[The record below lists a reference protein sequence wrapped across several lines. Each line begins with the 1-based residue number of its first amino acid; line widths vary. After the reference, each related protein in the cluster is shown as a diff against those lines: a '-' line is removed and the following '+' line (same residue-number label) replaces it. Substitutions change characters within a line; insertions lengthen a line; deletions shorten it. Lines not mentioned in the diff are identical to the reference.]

1 MRSSDEIYQLISS
14 MSDKEKRFFRKK
26 YTLFV
31 SDDDGNYINFFDGIV
46 KQVSE
51 GTEYDE
57 KKIKSGSYS
66 GKFLKNLSFHKNYL
80 YNIILNSLALYHRD
94 SRDKYAVRDLITQA
108 EILSDKMLYDQS
120 MKLLQKAKKIASEKE
135 LSNSLYEIIYNERT
149 IFKYTV
155 SAEEYSLKFEDL
167 LKEQHEI
174 LDTQKNL
181 LDYYLLNE
189 KTGIFL
195 RTFGS
200 GKVRGEEDLRDFE
213 KMFED
218 PLLKNI
224 ENAGS
229 FLSRYIFYNLN
240 LQLHLTKQNYENAY
254 EYALNAV
261 KLWEDNPEKIAGK
274 PDNYIFSL
282 YNLMNTQ
289 VRTHRISE
297 FEITKLKLRNIPE
310 RFPDIITEAN
320 RVFIFYS
327 ISVMNLSAYLE
338 SIDPA
343 KLISAETEV
352 RKELKLYE
360 EKITVY
366 QRIILYYFLST
377 SNFIQEDFE
386 KCIYWNSKIFSLG
399 KTDLSEDYQCYARII
414 QLIAYYELGY
424 IDSLEYALKSAYHF
438 ISKRKRVYKYENII
452 RKYLRSS
459 FRIRNNIELEY
470 MLGEMLHELK
480 EIITDEF
487 EKNAFDAFN
496 IIPWLESRLKKI
508 PMIRLLKEK
517 ERSS

>member
-14 MSDKEKRFFRKK
+14 MSDNEKRFFRKK

-31 SDDDGNYINFFDGIV
+31 SDDDSNYINYFDGIA

-51 GTEYDE
+51 GKGYDE

-80 YNIILNSLALYHRD
+80 YSIILNILSLYHKD
-94 SRDKYAVRDLITQA
+94 SRDKYIVRELITQA
-108 EILSDKMLYDQS
+108 EILSEKMLFAQS
-120 MKLLQKAKKIASEKE
+120 MKLLLRAKKIASEKE
-135 LSNSLYEIIYNERT
+135 LPTSLYEILYNERT

-155 SAEEYSLKFEDL
+155 SVEEYSSKYEDI

-174 LDTQKNL
+174 MDTQKNL
-181 LDYYLLNE
+181 LDYFLLNE

-200 GKVRGEEDLRDFE
+200 GKVRGKEDLLEFE
-213 KMFED
+213 KMFD
-218 PLLKNI
+218 NPLLYDI
-224 ENAGS
+224 ENARS

-240 LQLHLTKQNYENAY
+240 LQLHLTKQNYEKAY
-254 EYALNAV
+254 ECALNAV
-261 KLWEDNPEKIAGK
+261 RLWEDNPEKIAGK

-297 FEITKLKLRNIPE
+297 FVITEAKLRNLPE
-310 RFPDIITEAN
+310 KFPGQITEAN
-320 RVFIFYS
+320 KVFIFYS

-338 SIDPA
+338 SIDPD
-343 KLISAETEV
+343 KLISTETEIS
-352 RKELKLYE
+352 KELNIYE

-366 QRIILYYFLST
+366 QRIILFYFLST
-377 SNFIQEDFE
+377 SNFILENFE
-386 KCIYWNSKIFSLG
+386 KCIYWNGKIFSLG
-399 KTDLSEDYQCYARII
+399 KTDLSGDYQCYARII

-424 IDSLEYALKSAYHF
+424 IDSLEYVLKSAYHF

-452 RKYLRSS
+452 QKYLRRS
-459 FRIRNNIELEY
+459 FRIRNNNELED
-470 MLGEMLHELK
+470 MFGEMLHELK
-480 EIITDEF
+480 GIINDDF

-496 IIPWLESRLKKI
+496 IIPWLESKLKKI
-508 PMIRLLKEK
+508 PMVRVLKEK
-517 ERSS
+517 NKII